1 MRAIPYIF
9 YLLLIACHEVLL
21 RNMTSIQGVTLNLPA
36 IIVLTV
42 ALYRSELAAVWF
54 GFIVG
59 VVMSAGNPEVMGWN
73 ALVLSVLALVAFHAR
88 ERLNLDSFAAK
99 LILLI
104 GGVLIHNVVT
114 ILVNQQPE
122 FLYQLWRLALTG
134 TVYTGLVATIFLSLL
149 EGRTSGRRVHSL
161 F

>member
-9 YLLLIACHEVLL
+9 YLLLIAFHEVFL
-21 RNMTSIQGVTLNLPA
+21 RNLTSIQGVTLNLPA

-42 ALYRSELAAVWF
+42 ALYRSELTAVWF

-59 VVMSAGNPEVMGWN
+59 VVMSAGNPDLMGWN
-73 ALVLSVLALVAFHAR
+73 ALVFSVLAVVAFHAR

-104 GGVLIHNVVT
+104 GGVLIHNLVT
-114 ILVNQQPE
+114 TCRLRHRDSRSQSRCR
-122 FLYQLWRLALTG
+122 LCRHRLW
-134 TVYTGLVATIFLSLL
+134 I
-149 EGRTSGRRVHSL
+149 
-161 F
+161 